1 MKELTLEK
9 YLNDKY
15 KLNLLMKNTEKISS
29 LDELIHLVNNI
40 SELLPNLKE
49 YMNFHGYINLTETT
63 VDIIKDLKSKRL
75 HDFKSSVIKIYE
87 YLDELLADL
96 TREIQVDIY
105 YYGKNTHNLINK
117 KFLKANVYKL
127 ENFYEVN
134 YIERSISK
142 NKHFTV
148 LLLEESVSFSQD
160 FDIEDKF
167 DEVFDYTKIIKNLF
181 DVSNSVYKCDYDFNY
196 LRNELEASTNK
207 DVKAIIVGNG
217 YATSGIDKSL
227 LTFKTTNLALPSQDL
242 HYSFEIAKKA
252 IEKNP
257 SINKCL
263 IGIGY
268 YSMYHNL
275 KKSKHKESLRILD
288 EIYKP
293 IVEDDYSNKQDP
305 MSLEDY
311 ITNPIILE
319 LFNLKELSIYFNSI
333 NHTINSNYFNSGWAR
348 ENNTILKG
356 YNFETLH
363 SDDKFSA
370 GIWRA
375 AQHNKAI
382 NEFSRSNEKVLIEFF
397 DYLESKNVLP
407 ILIVLPTTPYYNRFI
422 DKLYEKS
429 FNDTINKLNETYNFK
444 LINFNHNFELLDS
457 DFIDVDHLNE
467 IGCIKL
473 TSYLNNLLKWLKT
486 SKE

>member
-1 MKELTLEK
+1 MKKLTLEK
-9 YLNDKY
+9 YLNDKHAL
-15 KLNLLMKNTEKISS
+15 KLLMKNTENTSS
-29 LDELIHLVNNI
+29 LDELINLVNNI
-40 SELLPNLKE
+40 SGLLPNLKE

-63 VDIIKDLKSKRL
+63 VNIMKDLKSKSL
-75 HDFKSSVIKIYE
+75 QDFESSVIKIYE
-87 YLDELLADL
+87 CLDELLADL

-105 YYGKNTHNLINK
+105 YHGKNTHNLINK
-117 KFLKANVYKL
+117 KFLQANVYKL
-127 ENFYEVN
+127 DNFYEVN
-134 YIERSISK
+134 YIERNTSK

-160 FDIEDKF
+160 LNIEDKF
-167 DEVFDYTKIIKNLF
+167 DEVFDYTKIVKNLF

-196 LRNELEASTNK
+196 LKNELEASDNK

-242 HYSFEIAKKA
+242 YYSFEIAKKA

-263 IGIGY
+263 IGVGY
-268 YSMYHNL
+268 YSMYYNL
-275 KKSKHKESLRILD
+275 IKSKHKESLRILD

-293 IVEDDYSNKQDP
+293 IIEDDYSNKQGS

-333 NHTINSNYFNSGWAR
+333 NHTINSNYFNSEWTR
-348 ENNTILKG
+348 EKNTILKG
-356 YNFETLH
+356 HNFETLH
-363 SDDKFSA
+363 SDDKFST

-375 AQHNKAI
+375 TQHNKLI
-382 NEFSRSNEKVLIEFF
+382 NEFSKSNEKILIEFF

-407 ILIVLPTTPYYNRFI
+407 IVVVLPTTPYYKRFI
-422 DKLYEKS
+422 DEKYEKS
-429 FNDTINKLNETYNFK
+429 FNDIMNKLNEKHKFK
-444 LINFNHNFELLDS
+444 LIDFNYNFEFADS

-467 IGCIKL
+467 TGSIKL
-473 TSYLNNLLKWLKT
+473 TSHLNNLLKWLKYYNG
-486 SKE
+486 